1 MVALPVSE
9 LLKELFS
16 KLSTSQIKSLLVNS
30 DISARI
36 TQERINRGMSQGEF
50 AELLGVSVPKLN
62 EYEHGYDF
70 KISELSSILDKLDM
84 DYSINIT
91 HDRS

>member
-1 MVALPVSE
+1 
-9 LLKELFS
+9 
-16 KLSTSQIKSLLVNS
+16 
-30 DISARI
+30 
-36 TQERINRGMSQGEF
+36 MSQGEF